1 MNNQENKLELTQ
13 KIHQLQ
19 IMGKELENLEQAEN
33 NYEAGNI
40 VHLLKIMVELFG
52 EVNQRL
58 IALEKNHEQS
68 KLY

>member
-1 MNNQENKLELTQ
+1 MNNQEKQELFLKIQ
-13 KIHQLQ
+13 KIKKLIQALE
-19 IMGKELENLEQAEN
+19 ELEHQEN